1 MFKVTVSVR
10 VFDETGFV
18 MIQKGFDT
26 SPLRNIKFQSIP
38 EGKMSTNVLFT
49 QSMQGKKDVY
59 IYVYIIYSIEPCL
72 AMIREQQ

>member
-1 MFKVTVSVR
+1 MRLKDILILLLFKVTILVR

-26 SPLRNIKFQSIP
+26 SPVRNIKFQSIP

-49 QSMQGKKDVY
+49 QSMQGKKRS
-59 IYVYIIYSIEPCL
+59 YVNS
-72 AMIREQQ
+72 